1 MIPSTWTRR
10 LPVLTAVPI
19 TMRGSRNVLNE
30 MNRMKI
36 VDEKEDY
43 IRAEAR

>member
-1 MIPSTWTRR
+1 
-10 LPVLTAVPI
+10 
-19 TMRGSRNVLNE
+19 MRGYRNVLNE
-30 MNRMKI
+30 MERMKI